1 MHSKLDGVCKPLT
14 RSEYEIASE
23 EIKEEYSQ
31 LLTLPVI
38 ASEQSERGNLILT
51 KENMGLLRKRIR
63 KNTRND
69 SLFLSLRANKVSVA
83 ISY

>member
-1 MHSKLDGVCKPLT
+1 MT

-83 ISY
+83 ISF